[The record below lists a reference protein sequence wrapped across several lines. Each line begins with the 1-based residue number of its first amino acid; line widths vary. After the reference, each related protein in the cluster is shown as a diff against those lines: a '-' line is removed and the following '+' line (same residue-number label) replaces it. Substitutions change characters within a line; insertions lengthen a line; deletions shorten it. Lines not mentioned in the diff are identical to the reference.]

1 MGLNVENQSGIVIDL
16 KRWVPG
22 DIAFEPG
29 EEEFA
34 GQFRTGKLK
43 LSQWQAEQL
52 AKALTQAVQDMR
64 TYPFSYVYW
73 EPEA

>member
-1 MGLNVENQSGIVIDL
+1 MGGTAEYNPDIVVDL

-29 EEEFA
+29 EEEYA

-43 LSQWQAEQL
+43 LSTWQAEQL
-52 AKALTQAVQDMR
+52 AEALIEAVQKR
-64 TYPFSYVYW
+64 RNYPFSYVYW
-73 EPEA
+73 EQEA